1 MKASSDDSY
10 ITFQRPPRKAL
21 EAVRPFTSIQEE
33 TMNSKRAGVVILILA
48 ALVAVAAAQTGEGRK
63 FGVLAPLQ
71 VGQMIA
77 LKEGADGYQIS
88 AVLGVQQT
96 HKVVEVGSDY
106 VAVVEIG
113 GLTETRIPVYSI
125 RCVLRTR
132 VGVP

>member
-1 MKASSDDSY
+1 
-10 ITFQRPPRKAL
+10 
-21 EAVRPFTSIQEE
+21 
-33 TMNSKRAGVVILILA
+33 MNSKRAGVVILILA
-48 ALVAVAAAQTGEGRK
+48 AVVAVAAAQTGEGRK
-63 FGVLAPLQ
+63 LGVLAPLQ

-77 LKEGADGYQIS
+77 LKEVAGGYQIS

-106 VAVVEIG
+106 VAVVELG